1 MNLLSLRGRSNLY
14 KCWEAIGIDKLK
26 VGYID
31 NDGRIR
37 LNEENLHWL
46 SYDPFEFEECRK
58 CKFLPLCMG
67 GCVSKIMEK
76 GPDYAKIEH
85 GECPTLRNNLLK
97 KLISYYKFKVER
109 AKFEGK

>member
-1 MNLLSLRGRSNLY
+1 
-14 KCWEAIGIDKLK
+14 
-26 VGYID
+26 
-31 NDGRIR
+31 
-37 LNEENLHWL
+37 
-46 SYDPFEFEECRK
+46 
-58 CKFLPLCMG
+58 MG

-109 AKFEGK
+109 TKFEGK